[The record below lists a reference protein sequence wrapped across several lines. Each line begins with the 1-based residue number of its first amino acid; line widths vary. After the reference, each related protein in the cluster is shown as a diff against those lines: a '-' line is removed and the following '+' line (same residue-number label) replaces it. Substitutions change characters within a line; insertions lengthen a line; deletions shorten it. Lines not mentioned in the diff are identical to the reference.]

1 MRTSKLKNK
10 RAYSFI
16 EVKAIN
22 EEKREIVGIASTP
35 STDRMGDIV
44 EPQGAVFKL
53 PIPLLWQHDHSQPIG
68 YVTEAKVT
76 DKGIEFKAELVKV
89 DQPSQLAARLEEA
102 WQSILTGLVRGLSIG
117 FRPIEY
123 SYLDDNGVRF
133 TKWEWF
139 ELSVVTIP
147 ANADCTIQTIKSLDE
162 KCLAA
167 LGNKNTIQKAV
178 NTPTVGAPTNKLKLN
193 TVKLLSGDKNMNIQE
208 QIKSFE
214 SKLEALKNEKT
225 ALVNKSVDEQRTLDV
240 EEQEKYHEFIADIKG
255 VEEHLAILREEEKSL
270 IATAKPIIPSE
281 VNKSSAIHVRDNSV
295 IRVESKLEKGIE
307 FARFVKCLAAAQ
319 GNRSEALEIAKS
331 VYPEQVRIQ
340 NVLKAAVSAGTT
352 TDPTWAGALVDYQNF
367 AGDFVEFLRPQTIIG
382 RFGTGNIPSL
392 FQVPFNVKI
401 PGQTSGGSAY
411 WVGQGAPKPLTKFD
425 FANVTLGF
433 AKVANIA
440 VLTDE
445 LVRFSNPSAET
456 LVRNALA
463 AAIIERIDVDFI
475 DPAKAAVASIS
486 PASITNGSTAI
497 TSSGDPETDIEALFG
512 AFIAA
517 NLSPANGVWI
527 MSSMTALALSRRKN
541 ALSQR
546 EYPEL
551 TLTGGT
557 LAGLPVIVS
566 QYAGN
571 LLILANAS
579 DIYLADDG
587 QVVVDASREAS
598 LQMADD
604 PTNNSATSTGTQLV
618 SMFQTNSIAIR
629 AERFINW
636 QKRRNEAVAYVSG
649 VNYGANQTT

>member
-1 MRTSKLKNK
+1 MKNK

-22 EEKREIVGIASTP
+22 EDKREIVGIASTP

-53 PIPLLWQHDHSQPIG
+53 PIPLIWQHDHSQPIG

-76 DKGIEFKAELVKV
+76 AKGIEFKAELVKV

-123 SYLDDNGVRF
+123 SYLDDNGIRF

-178 NTPTVGAPTNKLKLN
+178 NTPTAGDSAKTKLKI
-193 TVKLLSGDKNMNIQE
+193 VKLSSGDDNTMNIQE

-214 SKLEALKNEKT
+214 AKRAASSAQLEELIKKSAEEGRTLDEEESQKYDE
-225 ALVNKSVDEQRTLDV
+225 LESEIKSVDKHLSRLKDS
-240 EEQEKYHEFIADIKG
+240 EK
-255 VEEHLAILREEEKSL
+255 LL
-270 IATAKPIIPSE
+270 IATAKPIIADE

-307 FARFVKCLAAAQ
+307 FARYVKCLAAAKGFPSQ
-319 GNRSEALEIAKS
+319 ALEIAKAT
-331 VYPEQVRIQ
+331 YPEQVRIQ

-425 FANVTLGF
+425 FANITLGF

-463 AAIIERIDVDFI
+463 SAIIERIDIDFI
-475 DPAKAAVASIS
+475 DPAKAAVANIS

-497 TSSGDPETDIEALFG
+497 ASTGDPDTDIDALFG

-517 NLSPANGVWI
+517 NLSPASGVWI
-527 MSSMTALALSRRKN
+527 MSAMTALALSRRKN
-541 ALSQR
+541 ALGQR
-546 EYPEL
+546 EYPEI

-566 QYAGN
+566 QYVGN

-598 LQMADD
+598 LEMSDT
-604 PTNNSATSTGTQLV
+604 PTNNSLTPSTAQVV

-636 QKRRNEAVAYVSG
+636 QKRRNDAVAYVTG
-649 VNYGANQTT
+649 VNYAPNPTT